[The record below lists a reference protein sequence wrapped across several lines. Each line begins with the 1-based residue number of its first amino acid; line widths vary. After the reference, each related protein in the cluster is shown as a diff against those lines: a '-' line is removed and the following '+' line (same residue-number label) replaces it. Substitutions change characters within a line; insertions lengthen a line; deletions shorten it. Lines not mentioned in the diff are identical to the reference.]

1 MANISSRT
9 IARADPTDLGFINSR
24 GRGAISWA
32 EEEEEEEGGERER
45 EKEEMTREL
54 PTGPDNYR
62 GKKLNDRG
70 VFAFQRVY
78 AEET

>member
-24 GRGAISWA
+24 GRGAI
-32 EEEEEEEGGERER
+32 EGFRGQRR
-45 EKEEMTREL
+45 RRRGGGRRRGKEEMTREL

-70 VFAFQRVY
+70 VFAFQ
-78 AEET
+78 TCM